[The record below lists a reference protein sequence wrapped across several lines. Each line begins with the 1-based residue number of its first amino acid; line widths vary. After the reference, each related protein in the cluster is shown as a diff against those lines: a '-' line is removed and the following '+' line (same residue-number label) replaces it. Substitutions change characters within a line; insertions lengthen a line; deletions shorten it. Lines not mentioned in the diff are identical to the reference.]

1 MNTMA
6 NEKSKAEQYR
16 DERKARIAKS
26 AKKNAHS
33 MEARNTA
40 KKVVNKVISI
50 VLCAVIVLGVVA
62 FSLNYYGALQRVIK
76 IGGVGSDQSVTIAE
90 YEYYYMRA
98 YNQVRYQAQYYQYY
112 YQTSNGY
119 DLTLSPEEQTQTTQ
133 DSDGNEIT
141 WAEKLHDDTI
151 DIIQLHKAY
160 YNEALKMGLKLT
172 KADEAFIDKQI
183 EDLRDEAESA
193 GSSSS
198 SSDSE
203 SKVTYSLNAY
213 LRKVYGGSINERF
226 LRKQLKVQVLA
237 QKYLTER
244 TNEIADGYEQS
255 VIDAAYKEDT
265 ATYDFVT
272 FRAYTFQTT
281 ELTQEDDESDE
292 DFTARQEKADAEV
305 KQNANDFYNAV
316 TNDATFAAKATELN
330 KDTEDYNVD
339 EETKYTMLKS
349 SIQSSFSEDAATWLF
364 DSSTKEGSKK
374 LFSDEDNGKYIVVL
388 ALAKPHQEQTVT
400 ARHILFLTT
409 DESSGSELSEE
420 EIAEKKKQAEDVLK
434 EFNEGDKSEDSF
446 AALANEYN
454 EDSGSSST
462 GGLYEHIYPGQMV
475 TEFNDW
481 VFDTNR
487 KAGDVEIVKTDYGY
501 HIIYFVAQDGKDY
514 YDSTIRSS
522 KASEDIE
529 TETKELQEGDNYI
542 VGIGPRRT
550 EYAEKRVLKKIKY
563 LVELSNSNSS
573 SSSYS
578 AS

>member
-119 DLTLSPEEQTQTTQ
+119 DLSLTPEEQTQTTK
-133 DSDGNEIT
+133 DADGNEIT
-141 WAEKLHDDTI
+141 WAEKLHEDTLE
-151 DIIQLHKAY
+151 IIQLHKAY

-183 EDLRDEAESA
+183 EDLRDEAKSA
-193 GSSSS
+193 GSNSSS
-198 SSDSE
+198 SNSE
-203 SKVTYSLNAY
+203 NKVTYSLNAY

-226 LRKQLKVQVLA
+226 LRKQLKIQVLA

-244 TNEIADGYEQS
+244 TNEIAKGYDQKD
-255 VIDAAYKEDT
+255 IDAEYKKDT
-265 ATYDFVT
+265 TAYDFAT
-272 FRAYTFQTT
+272 FRAYTFKTT
-281 ELTQEDDESDE
+281 ELTKEDKETDDALK
-292 DFTARQEKADAEV
+292 ARQAKANAEV
-305 KQNANDFYNAV
+305 KKNANDFYNAV
-316 TNDATFAAKATELN
+316 TNDATFTAKAKELN
-330 KDTEDYNVD
+330 KDTADYNVD
-339 EETKYTMLKS
+339 KETKYSMLKS
-349 SIQSSFSEDAATWLF
+349 TAQSTFSEDAAKWLF
-364 DSSTKEGSKK
+364 DSSTKVGSKK
-374 LFSDEDNGKYIVVL
+374 LFSDEENGKYIVVL
-388 ALAKPHQEQTVT
+388 ALSKPHQEQTVT
-400 ARHILFLTT
+400 ARHILFQTK
-409 DESSGSELSEE
+409 DQSSGNDLSEE
-420 EIAEKKKQAEDVLK
+420 EIAKKKTQAEDVLK
-434 EFNEGDKSEDSF
+434 KFNEGDKTEDSF

-454 EDSGSSST
+454 EDTGSSSN

-481 VFDTNR
+481 VFDANR
-487 KAGDVEIVKTDYGY
+487 KAGDVELVETDYGY
-501 HIIYFVAQDGKDY
+501 HIIYFVAKDGKDY
-514 YDSTIRSS
+514 YDSAIRSS
-522 KASEDIE
+522 KANEDIE
-529 TETKELQEGDNYI
+529 TETKALQEGKDYV
-542 VGIGPRRT
+542 VGLGPRRMN
-550 EYAEKRVLKKIKY
+550 YAEKRVLKKIKY
-563 LVELSNSNSS
+563 LVELSNANSS
-573 SSSYS
+573 SS

>member
-1 MNTMA
+1 MA

-40 KKVVNKVISI
+40 KKVANKVISI

-76 IGGVGSDQSVTIAE
+76 IGGVGSDQSVSIAE

-119 DLTLSPEEQTQTTQ
+119 DLSLTPEEQTQTTK
-133 DSDGNEIT
+133 DADGNEIT
-141 WAEKLHDDTI
+141 WAEKLHEDTLE
-151 DIIQLHKAY
+151 IIQLHKAY

-183 EDLRDEAESA
+183 EDLRDEAKSA
-193 GSSSS
+193 GSNSSS
-198 SSDSE
+198 SNSE
-203 SKVTYSLNAY
+203 NKVTYSLNAY

-226 LRKQLKVQVLA
+226 LRKQLKIQVLA

-244 TNEIADGYEQS
+244 TNEIAKGYDQKD
-255 VIDAAYKEDT
+255 IDAEYKKDT
-265 ATYDFVT
+265 TAYDFVT
-272 FRAYTFQTT
+272 FRAYTFKTT
-281 ELTQEDDESDE
+281 ELTKEDNETDDALK
-292 DFTARQEKADAEV
+292 ARQAKANAEV
-305 KQNANDFYNAV
+305 KKNANDFYNAV
-316 TNDATFAAKATELN
+316 TNDATFAAKAKELN
-330 KDTEDYNVD
+330 KDTADYNVD
-339 EETKYTMLKS
+339 EETKYSMLKS
-349 SIQSSFSEDAATWLF
+349 TAQSTFSEDAAKWLF
-364 DSSTKEGSKK
+364 DSSTKVGSKK
-374 LFSDEDNGKYIVVL
+374 LFSDEENGKYIVVL
-388 ALAKPHQEQTVT
+388 ALSKPHQEQTVT
-400 ARHILFLTT
+400 ARHILFQTK
-409 DESSGSELSEE
+409 DQSSGNALSEE
-420 EIAEKKKQAEDVLK
+420 EIAKKKTQAEDVLK
-434 EFNEGDKSEDSF
+434 KFNEGDKTEDSF

-454 EDSGSSST
+454 EDTGSSSN

-481 VFDTNR
+481 VFDANR
-487 KAGDVEIVKTDYGY
+487 KAGDVELVETDYGY
-501 HIIYFVAQDGKDY
+501 HIIYFVAKDGKDY

-522 KASEDIE
+522 KANEDIE
-529 TETKELQEGDNYI
+529 TETKALQEGKDYV
-542 VGIGPRRT
+542 VGLGPRRMN
-550 EYAEKRVLKKIKY
+550 YAEKRVLKKIKY
-563 LVELSNSNSS
+563 LVELSNANSS
-573 SSSYS
+573 SS

>member
-1 MNTMA
+1 MA

-119 DLTLSPEEQTQTTQ
+119 DLSLTPEEQTQTTK
-133 DSDGNEIT
+133 DADGNEIT
-141 WAEKLHDDTI
+141 WAEKLHEDTLE
-151 DIIQLHKAY
+151 IIQLHKAY

-183 EDLRDEAESA
+183 EDLRDEAKSA
-193 GSSSS
+193 GSNSSS
-198 SSDSE
+198 SNSE
-203 SKVTYSLNAY
+203 NKVTYSLNAY

-226 LRKQLKVQVLA
+226 LRKQLKIQVLA

-244 TNEIADGYEQS
+244 TNEIAKDYDQKD
-255 VIDAAYKEDT
+255 IDAEYKKDT
-265 ATYDFVT
+265 TAYDFAT
-272 FRAYTFQTT
+272 FRAYTFKTT
-281 ELTQEDDESDE
+281 ELTKEDKETDDALK
-292 DFTARQEKADAEV
+292 ARQAKANAEV
-305 KQNANDFYNAV
+305 KKNANDFYNAV
-316 TNDATFAAKATELN
+316 TNDATFTAKAKELN
-330 KDTEDYNVD
+330 KDTADYNVD
-339 EETKYTMLKS
+339 EETKYSMLKS
-349 SIQSSFSEDAATWLF
+349 TAQSTFSEDAAKWLF
-364 DSSTKEGSKK
+364 DSSTKVGSKK
-374 LFSDEDNGKYIVVL
+374 LFSDEEKGKYIVVL
-388 ALAKPHQEQTVT
+388 ALSKPHQEQTVT
-400 ARHILFLTT
+400 ARHILFQTK
-409 DESSGSELSEE
+409 DQSSGKDLSEE
-420 EIAEKKKQAEDVLK
+420 EIAKKKTQAEDVLK
-434 EFNEGDKSEDSF
+434 KFNEGDKTEDSF

-454 EDSGSSST
+454 EDTGSSSN

-481 VFDTNR
+481 VFDANR
-487 KAGDVEIVKTDYGY
+487 KAGDVELVETDYGY
-501 HIIYFVAQDGKDY
+501 HIIYFVAKDGKDY

-522 KASEDIE
+522 KANEDIE
-529 TETKELQEGDNYI
+529 TETKALQEGKDYV
-542 VGIGPRRT
+542 VGLGPRRMN
-550 EYAEKRVLKKIKY
+550 YAEKRVLKKIKY
-563 LVELSNSNSS
+563 LVELSNANSS
-573 SSSYS
+573 SS

>member
-1 MNTMA
+1 MA

-112 YQTSNGY
+112 YQTSNY
-119 DLTLSPEEQTQTTQ
+119 DLSLTPEEQTQTTK
-133 DSDGNEIT
+133 DADGNEIT
-141 WAEKLHDDTI
+141 WVEKLHEDTLE
-151 DIIQLHKAY
+151 IIQLHKAY

-183 EDLRDEAESA
+183 EDLRDEAKSA
-193 GSSSS
+193 GSNSS

-203 SKVTYSLNAY
+203 NKVTYSLNAY

-226 LRKQLKVQVLA
+226 LRKQLKIQVLA

-244 TNEIADGYEQS
+244 TNEIAKDYDQKD
-255 VIDAAYKEDT
+255 IDAEYKKDT
-265 ATYDFVT
+265 TAYDFAT
-272 FRAYTFQTT
+272 FRAYTFKTT
-281 ELTQEDDESDE
+281 ELTKEDNETDDALK
-292 DFTARQEKADAEV
+292 ARQAKANAEV
-305 KQNANDFYNAV
+305 KKNANDFYNAV
-316 TNDATFAAKATELN
+316 TNDATFTAKAKELN
-330 KDTEDYNVD
+330 KDTADYNVD
-339 EETKYTMLKS
+339 KETKYSMLKS
-349 SIQSSFSEDAATWLF
+349 TAQSTFSEDAAKWLF
-364 DSSTKEGSKK
+364 DSSTKVGSKK
-374 LFSDEDNGKYIVVL
+374 LFSDEENGKYIVVL
-388 ALAKPHQEQTVT
+388 ALSKPHQEQTVT
-400 ARHILFLTT
+400 ARHILFQTK
-409 DESSGSELSEE
+409 DQNSGNDLSEE
-420 EIAEKKKQAEDVLK
+420 EIAKKKTQAEDVLK
-434 EFNEGDKSEDSF
+434 KFNEGDKTEDSF

-454 EDSGSSST
+454 EDTGSSSN

-481 VFDTNR
+481 VFDANR
-487 KAGDVEIVKTDYGY
+487 KAGDVELVETDFGY
-501 HIIYFVAQDGKDY
+501 HIIYFVAKDGKDY
-514 YDSTIRSS
+514 YDSAIRSS
-522 KASEDIE
+522 KANKDIE
-529 TETKELQEGDNYI
+529 TETKALQEGKDYV
-542 VGIGPRRT
+542 VGLGPRRMN
-550 EYAEKRVLKKIKY
+550 YAEKRVLKKIKY
-563 LVELSNSNSS
+563 LVELSNANSS
-573 SSSYS
+573 SS
-578 AS
+578 AR

>member
-1 MNTMA
+1 MA

-119 DLTLSPEEQTQTTQ
+119 DLSLTPEEQTQTTK
-133 DSDGNEIT
+133 DADGNEIT
-141 WAEKLHDDTI
+141 WAEKLHEDTLE
-151 DIIQLHKAY
+151 IIQLHKAY

-183 EDLRDEAESA
+183 EDLRDEAKSA
-193 GSSSS
+193 GSNSSS
-198 SSDSE
+198 SNSE
-203 SKVTYSLNAY
+203 NKVTYSLNAY

-226 LRKQLKVQVLA
+226 LRKQLKIQVLA

-244 TNEIADGYEQS
+244 TNEIAKDYDQKD
-255 VIDAAYKEDT
+255 IDAEYKKDT
-265 ATYDFVT
+265 TAYDFVT
-272 FRAYTFQTT
+272 FRAYTFKTT
-281 ELTQEDDESDE
+281 ELTKEDNETDDALK
-292 DFTARQEKADAEV
+292 ARQAKANAEV
-305 KQNANDFYNAV
+305 KKNANDFYNAV
-316 TNDATFAAKATELN
+316 TNDATFTAKAKELN
-330 KDTEDYNVD
+330 KDTADYNVD
-339 EETKYTMLKS
+339 KETKYSMLKS
-349 SIQSSFSEDAATWLF
+349 TAQSTFSEDAAKWLF
-364 DSSTKEGSKK
+364 DSSTKVGSKK
-374 LFSDEDNGKYIVVL
+374 LFSDEENGKYIVVF
-388 ALAKPHQEQTVT
+388 ALSKPHQEQTVT
-400 ARHILFLTT
+400 ARHILFQTK
-409 DESSGSELSEE
+409 DQSSGKDLSEE
-420 EIAEKKKQAEDVLK
+420 EIAKKKTQAEDVLK
-434 EFNEGDKSEDSF
+434 KFNEGDKTEDSF

-454 EDSGSSST
+454 EDTGSSSN

-481 VFDTNR
+481 VFDANR
-487 KAGDVEIVKTDYGY
+487 KAGDVELVETDYGY
-501 HIIYFVAQDGKDY
+501 HIIYFVAKDGKDY
-514 YDSTIRSS
+514 YDSAIRSS
-522 KASEDIE
+522 KANEDIE
-529 TETKELQEGDNYI
+529 TETKALQEGKDYV
-542 VGIGPRRT
+542 VGLGPRRMN
-550 EYAEKRVLKKIKY
+550 YAEKRVLKKIKY
-563 LVELSNSNSS
+563 LVELSNANSS
-573 SSSYS
+573 SS

>member
-119 DLTLSPEEQTQTTQ
+119 DLSLTPEEQTQTTK
-133 DSDGNEIT
+133 DADGNEIT
-141 WAEKLHDDTI
+141 WTEKLHEDTLE
-151 DIIQLHKAY
+151 IIQLHKAY

-183 EDLRDEAESA
+183 EDLRDEAKSA
-193 GSSSS
+193 GSNSSS
-198 SSDSE
+198 SNSE
-203 SKVTYSLNAY
+203 NKVTYSLNAY

-226 LRKQLKVQVLA
+226 LRKQLKIQVLA

-244 TNEIADGYEQS
+244 TNEIAKGYDQKD
-255 VIDAAYKEDT
+255 IDAEYKKDT
-265 ATYDFVT
+265 TAYDFVT
-272 FRAYTFQTT
+272 FRAYTFKTT
-281 ELTQEDDESDE
+281 ELTKEDNETDDALK
-292 DFTARQEKADAEV
+292 ARQAKADAEV
-305 KQNANDFYNAV
+305 KKNANDFYNAV
-316 TNDATFAAKATELN
+316 TNDATFAAKAKELN
-330 KDTEDYNVD
+330 KDTADYNVD
-339 EETKYTMLKS
+339 EETKYSMLKS
-349 SIQSSFSEDAATWLF
+349 TAQSTFSEDAAKWLF
-364 DSSTKEGSKK
+364 DSSTKVGSKK
-374 LFSDEDNGKYIVVL
+374 LFSDEENGKYIVVL
-388 ALAKPHQEQTVT
+388 ALSKPHQEQTVT
-400 ARHILFLTT
+400 ARHILFQTK
-409 DESSGSELSEE
+409 DQSSGNALSEE
-420 EIAEKKKQAEDVLK
+420 EIAKKKTQAEDVLK
-434 EFNEGDKSEDSF
+434 KFNEGDKTEDSF

-454 EDSGSSST
+454 EDTGSSSN

-481 VFDTNR
+481 VFDANR
-487 KAGDVEIVKTDYGY
+487 KAGDVELVETDYGY
-501 HIIYFVAQDGKDY
+501 HIIYFVAKDGKDY

-522 KASEDIE
+522 KANEDIE
-529 TETKELQEGDNYI
+529 TETKALQEGKDYV
-542 VGIGPRRT
+542 VGLGPRRMN
-550 EYAEKRVLKKIKY
+550 YAEKRVLKKIKY
-563 LVELSNSNSS
+563 LVELSNANSS
-573 SSSYS
+573 SS

>member
-119 DLTLSPEEQTQTTQ
+119 DLSLTPEEQTQTTK
-133 DSDGNEIT
+133 DADGNEIT
-141 WAEKLHDDTI
+141 WTEKLHEDTLE
-151 DIIQLHKAY
+151 IIQLHKAY

-183 EDLRDEAESA
+183 EDLRDEAKSA
-193 GSSSS
+193 GSNSS
-198 SSDSE
+198 SSDSKN
-203 SKVTYSLNAY
+203 KVTYSLNAY

-226 LRKQLKVQVLA
+226 LRKQLKIQVLA

-244 TNEIADGYEQS
+244 TNEIAKGYDQKD
-255 VIDAAYKEDT
+255 IDAEYKKDT
-265 ATYDFVT
+265 TAYDFVT
-272 FRAYTFQTT
+272 FRAYTFKTT
-281 ELTQEDDESDE
+281 ELTKEDNETDDALK
-292 DFTARQEKADAEV
+292 ARQAKANAEV
-305 KQNANDFYNAV
+305 KKNANDFYNAV
-316 TNDATFAAKATELN
+316 TNDATFTAKAKELN
-330 KDTEDYNVD
+330 KDTADYNVD
-339 EETKYTMLKS
+339 EETKYSMLKS
-349 SIQSSFSEDAATWLF
+349 TAQSTFSEDAAKWLF
-364 DSSTKEGSKK
+364 DSSTKVGSKK
-374 LFSDEDNGKYIVVL
+374 LFSDEKNGKYIVVF
-388 ALAKPHQEQTVT
+388 ALSKPHQEQTVT
-400 ARHILFLTT
+400 ARHILFQTK
-409 DESSGSELSEE
+409 DQSSGNALSEE
-420 EIAEKKKQAEDVLK
+420 EIAKKKTQAEDVLK
-434 EFNEGDKSEDSF
+434 KFNEGDKTEDSF

-454 EDSGSSST
+454 EDTGSSSN

-481 VFDTNR
+481 VFDANR
-487 KAGDVEIVKTDYGY
+487 KAGDVELVETDYGY
-501 HIIYFVAQDGKDY
+501 HIIYFVAKDGKDY

-522 KASEDIE
+522 KANEDIE
-529 TETKELQEGDNYI
+529 TETKALQEGKDYV
-542 VGIGPRRT
+542 VGLGPRRMN
-550 EYAEKRVLKKIKY
+550 YAEKRVLKKIKY
-563 LVELSNSNSS
+563 LVELSNANSS
-573 SSSYS
+573 SS

>member
-76 IGGVGSDQSVTIAE
+76 IGGVGSDQSVSIAE

-119 DLTLSPEEQTQTTQ
+119 DLSLTPEEQTQTTK
-133 DSDGNEIT
+133 DADGNEIT
-141 WAEKLHDDTI
+141 WAEKLHEDTLE
-151 DIIQLHKAY
+151 IIQLHKAY

-183 EDLRDEAESA
+183 EDLRDEAKSA
-193 GSSSS
+193 GSNSSS
-198 SSDSE
+198 SNSE
-203 SKVTYSLNAY
+203 NKVTYSLNAY

-226 LRKQLKVQVLA
+226 LRKQLKIQVLA

-244 TNEIADGYEQS
+244 TNEIAKDYDQKD
-255 VIDAAYKEDT
+255 IDAEYKKDT
-265 ATYDFVT
+265 TAYDFAT
-272 FRAYTFQTT
+272 FRAYTFKTT
-281 ELTQEDDESDE
+281 ELTKEDKETDDALK
-292 DFTARQEKADAEV
+292 ARQAKANAEV
-305 KQNANDFYNAV
+305 KKNANDFYNAV
-316 TNDATFAAKATELN
+316 TNDATFTAKAKELN
-330 KDTEDYNVD
+330 KDTADYNVD
-339 EETKYTMLKS
+339 KETKYSMLKS
-349 SIQSSFSEDAATWLF
+349 TAQSTFSEDAAKWLF
-364 DSSTKEGSKK
+364 DSSTKVGSKK
-374 LFSDEDNGKYIVVL
+374 LFSDEENGKYIVVL
-388 ALAKPHQEQTVT
+388 ALSKPHQEQTVT
-400 ARHILFLTT
+400 ARHILFQTK
-409 DESSGSELSEE
+409 DQNSGNDLSEE
-420 EIAEKKKQAEDVLK
+420 EIAKKKTQAEDVLK
-434 EFNEGDKSEDSF
+434 KFNEGDKTEDSF

-454 EDSGSSST
+454 EDTGSSSN

-481 VFDTNR
+481 VFDANR
-487 KAGDVEIVKTDYGY
+487 KAGDVELVETDFGY
-501 HIIYFVAQDGKDY
+501 HIIYFVAKDGKDY
-514 YDSTIRSS
+514 YDSAIRSS
-522 KASEDIE
+522 KANEDIE
-529 TETKELQEGDNYI
+529 TETKALQEGKDYV
-542 VGIGPRRT
+542 VGLGPRRMN
-550 EYAEKRVLKKIKY
+550 YAEKRVLKKIKY
-563 LVELSNSNSS
+563 LVELSNANSS
-573 SSSYS
+573 SS
-578 AS
+578 AR

>member
-76 IGGVGSDQSVTIAE
+76 IGGVGSDQSVSIAE

-119 DLTLSPEEQTQTTQ
+119 DLSLTPEEQTQTTK
-133 DSDGNEIT
+133 DADGNEIT
-141 WAEKLHDDTI
+141 WAEKLHEDTLE
-151 DIIQLHKAY
+151 IIQLHKAY

-183 EDLRDEAESA
+183 EDLRDEAKSA
-193 GSSSS
+193 GSNSSS
-198 SSDSE
+198 SNSE
-203 SKVTYSLNAY
+203 NKVTYSLNAY

-226 LRKQLKVQVLA
+226 LRKQLKIQVLA

-244 TNEIADGYEQS
+244 TNEIAKDYDQKD
-255 VIDAAYKEDT
+255 IDAEYKKDT
-265 ATYDFVT
+265 TAYDFAT
-272 FRAYTFQTT
+272 FRAYTFKTT
-281 ELTQEDDESDE
+281 ELTKEDNETDDALK
-292 DFTARQEKADAEV
+292 ARQAKANAEV
-305 KQNANDFYNAV
+305 KKNANDFYNAV
-316 TNDATFAAKATELN
+316 TNDATFTAKAKELN
-330 KDTEDYNVD
+330 KDTADYNVD
-339 EETKYTMLKS
+339 KETKYSMLKS
-349 SIQSSFSEDAATWLF
+349 TAQSTFSEDAAKWLF
-364 DSSTKEGSKK
+364 DSSTKVGSKK
-374 LFSDEDNGKYIVVL
+374 LFSDEENGKYIVVL
-388 ALAKPHQEQTVT
+388 ALSKPHQEQTVT
-400 ARHILFLTT
+400 ARHILFQTK
-409 DESSGSELSEE
+409 DQNSGNDLSEE
-420 EIAEKKKQAEDVLK
+420 EIAKKKTQAEDVLK
-434 EFNEGDKSEDSF
+434 KFNEGDKTEDSF

-454 EDSGSSST
+454 EDTGSSSN

-481 VFDTNR
+481 VFDANR
-487 KAGDVEIVKTDYGY
+487 KAGDVELVETDFGY
-501 HIIYFVAQDGKDY
+501 HIIYFVAKDGKDY
-514 YDSTIRSS
+514 YDSAIRSS
-522 KASEDIE
+522 KANEDIE
-529 TETKELQEGDNYI
+529 TETKALQEGKDYV
-542 VGIGPRRT
+542 VGLGPRRMN
-550 EYAEKRVLKKIKY
+550 YAEKRVLKKIKY
-563 LVELSNSNSS
+563 LVELSNANSS
-573 SSSYS
+573 SS
-578 AS
+578 AR

>member
-119 DLTLSPEEQTQTTQ
+119 DLSLTPEEQTQTTK
-133 DSDGNEIT
+133 DADGNEIT
-141 WAEKLHDDTI
+141 WAEKLHEDTLE
-151 DIIQLHKAY
+151 IIQLHKAY

-183 EDLRDEAESA
+183 EDLRDEAKSA
-193 GSSSS
+193 GSNSSS
-198 SSDSE
+198 SNSE
-203 SKVTYSLNAY
+203 NKVTYSLNAY

-226 LRKQLKVQVLA
+226 LRKQLKIQVLA

-244 TNEIADGYEQS
+244 TNEIAKDYDQKD
-255 VIDAAYKEDT
+255 IDAEYKKDT
-265 ATYDFVT
+265 TAYDFVT
-272 FRAYTFQTT
+272 FRAYTFKTT
-281 ELTQEDDESDE
+281 ELTKEDNETDDALK
-292 DFTARQEKADAEV
+292 ARQAKANAEV
-305 KQNANDFYNAV
+305 KKNANDFYNAV
-316 TNDATFAAKATELN
+316 TNDATFTAKAKELN
-330 KDTEDYNVD
+330 KDTADYNVD
-339 EETKYTMLKS
+339 KETKYSMLKS
-349 SIQSSFSEDAATWLF
+349 TAQSTFSEDAAKWLF
-364 DSSTKEGSKK
+364 DSSTKVGSKK
-374 LFSDEDNGKYIVVL
+374 LFSDEENGKYIVVL
-388 ALAKPHQEQTVT
+388 ALSKPHQEQTVT
-400 ARHILFLTT
+400 ARHILFQTK
-409 DESSGSELSEE
+409 DQSSGNDLSEE
-420 EIAEKKKQAEDVLK
+420 EIAKKKTQAEDVLK
-434 EFNEGDKSEDSF
+434 KFNEGDKTEDSF

-454 EDSGSSST
+454 EDTGSSSN

-481 VFDTNR
+481 VFDANR
-487 KAGDVEIVKTDYGY
+487 KAGDVELVETDYGY
-501 HIIYFVAQDGKDY
+501 HIIYFVAKDGKDY
-514 YDSTIRSS
+514 YDSAIRSS
-522 KASEDIE
+522 KANEDIE
-529 TETKELQEGDNYI
+529 TETKALQEGKDYV
-542 VGIGPRRT
+542 VGLGPRRMN
-550 EYAEKRVLKKIKY
+550 YAEKRVLKKIKY
-563 LVELSNSNSS
+563 LVELSNANSS
-573 SSSYS
+573 SS
-578 AS
+578 AR

>member
-119 DLTLSPEEQTQTTQ
+119 DLSLTPEEQTQTTK
-133 DSDGNEIT
+133 DADGNEIT
-141 WAEKLHDDTI
+141 WAEKLHEDTLE
-151 DIIQLHKAY
+151 IIQLHKAY

-183 EDLRDEAESA
+183 EDLRDEAKSA
-193 GSSSS
+193 GSNSSS
-198 SSDSE
+198 SNSE
-203 SKVTYSLNAY
+203 NKVTYSLNAY

-226 LRKQLKVQVLA
+226 LRKQLKIQVLA

-244 TNEIADGYEQS
+244 TNEIAKDYDQKD
-255 VIDAAYKEDT
+255 IDAEYKKDT
-265 ATYDFVT
+265 TAYDFVT
-272 FRAYTFQTT
+272 FRAYTFKTT
-281 ELTQEDDESDE
+281 ELTKEDNETDDALK
-292 DFTARQEKADAEV
+292 ARQAKANAEV
-305 KQNANDFYNAV
+305 KKNANDFYNAV
-316 TNDATFAAKATELN
+316 TNDATFTAKAKELN
-330 KDTEDYNVD
+330 KDTADYNVD
-339 EETKYTMLKS
+339 KETKYSMLKS
-349 SIQSSFSEDAATWLF
+349 TAQSTFSEDAAKWLF
-364 DSSTKEGSKK
+364 DSSTKVGSKK
-374 LFSDEDNGKYIVVL
+374 LFSDEENGKYIVVF
-388 ALAKPHQEQTVT
+388 ALSKPHQEQTVT
-400 ARHILFLTT
+400 ARHILFQTK
-409 DESSGSELSEE
+409 DQNSGNDLSEE
-420 EIAEKKKQAEDVLK
+420 EIAKKKTQAEDVLK
-434 EFNEGDKSEDSF
+434 KFNEGDKTEDSF

-454 EDSGSSST
+454 EDTGSSSN

-481 VFDTNR
+481 VFDANR
-487 KAGDVEIVKTDYGY
+487 KAGDVELVETDYGY
-501 HIIYFVAQDGKDY
+501 HIIYFVAKDGKDY
-514 YDSTIRSS
+514 YDSAIRSS
-522 KASEDIE
+522 KANEDIE
-529 TETKELQEGDNYI
+529 TETKALQEGKDYV
-542 VGIGPRRT
+542 VGLGPRRMN
-550 EYAEKRVLKKIKY
+550 YAEKRVLKKIKY
-563 LVELSNSNSS
+563 LVELSNANSS
-573 SSSYS
+573 SS

>member
-1 MNTMA
+1 MA

-119 DLTLSPEEQTQTTQ
+119 DLSLTPEEQTQTTK
-133 DSDGNEIT
+133 DADGNEIT
-141 WAEKLHDDTI
+141 WTEKLHEDTLE
-151 DIIQLHKAY
+151 IIQLHKAY

-183 EDLRDEAESA
+183 EDLRDEAKSA
-193 GSSSS
+193 GSNSSS
-198 SSDSE
+198 SNSE
-203 SKVTYSLNAY
+203 NKVTYSLNAY

-226 LRKQLKVQVLA
+226 LRKQLKIQVLA

-244 TNEIADGYEQS
+244 TNEIAKGYDQKD
-255 VIDAAYKEDT
+255 IDAEYKKDT
-265 ATYDFVT
+265 TAYDFAT
-272 FRAYTFQTT
+272 FRAYTFKTT
-281 ELTQEDDESDE
+281 ELTKEDNETDDALK
-292 DFTARQEKADAEV
+292 ARQAKANAEV
-305 KQNANDFYNAV
+305 KKNANDFYNAV
-316 TNDATFAAKATELN
+316 TNDATFTAKAKELN
-330 KDTEDYNVD
+330 KDTADYNVD
-339 EETKYTMLKS
+339 KETKYSMLKS
-349 SIQSSFSEDAATWLF
+349 TAQSTFSEDAAKWLF
-364 DSSTKEGSKK
+364 DSSTKVGSKK
-374 LFSDEDNGKYIVVL
+374 LFSDEENGKYIVVL
-388 ALAKPHQEQTVT
+388 ALSKPHQEQTVT
-400 ARHILFLTT
+400 ARHILFQTK
-409 DESSGSELSEE
+409 DQSSGNDLSEE
-420 EIAEKKKQAEDVLK
+420 EIAKKKTQAEDVLK
-434 EFNEGDKSEDSF
+434 KFNEGDKTEDSF

-454 EDSGSSST
+454 EDTGSSSN

-481 VFDTNR
+481 VFDANR
-487 KAGDVEIVKTDYGY
+487 KAGDVELVETDYGY
-501 HIIYFVAQDGKDY
+501 HIIYFVAKDGKDY
-514 YDSTIRSS
+514 YDSAIRSS
-522 KASEDIE
+522 KANEDIE
-529 TETKELQEGDNYI
+529 TETKALQEGKDYV
-542 VGIGPRRT
+542 VGLGPRRMN
-550 EYAEKRVLKKIKY
+550 YAEKRVLKKIKY
-563 LVELSNSNSS
+563 LVELSNANSS
-573 SSSYS
+573 SS

>member
-1 MNTMA
+1 MA

-40 KKVVNKVISI
+40 KKVANKVISI

-76 IGGVGSDQSVTIAE
+76 IGGVGSDQSVSIAE

-119 DLTLSPEEQTQTTQ
+119 DLSLTPEEQTQTTK
-133 DSDGNEIT
+133 DADGNEIT
-141 WAEKLHDDTI
+141 WAEKLHEDTLE
-151 DIIQLHKAY
+151 IIQLHKAY

-183 EDLRDEAESA
+183 EDLRDEAKSA
-193 GSSSS
+193 GSNSSS
-198 SSDSE
+198 SNSE
-203 SKVTYSLNAY
+203 NKVTYSLNAY

-226 LRKQLKVQVLA
+226 LRKQLKIQVLA

-244 TNEIADGYEQS
+244 TNEIAKGYDQKD
-255 VIDAAYKEDT
+255 IDAEYKKDT
-265 ATYDFVT
+265 TAYDFVT
-272 FRAYTFQTT
+272 FRAYTFKTT
-281 ELTQEDDESDE
+281 ELTKEDNETDDALK
-292 DFTARQEKADAEV
+292 ARQAKANAEV
-305 KQNANDFYNAV
+305 KKNANDFYNAV
-316 TNDATFAAKATELN
+316 TNDATFTAKAKELN
-330 KDTEDYNVD
+330 KDTADYNVD
-339 EETKYTMLKS
+339 EETKYSMLKS
-349 SIQSSFSEDAATWLF
+349 TAQSTFSEDAAKWLF
-364 DSSTKEGSKK
+364 DSSTKVGSKK
-374 LFSDEDNGKYIVVL
+374 LFSDEENGKYIVVL
-388 ALAKPHQEQTVT
+388 ALSKPHQEQTVT
-400 ARHILFLTT
+400 ARHILFQTK
-409 DESSGSELSEE
+409 DQNSGNDLSEE
-420 EIAEKKKQAEDVLK
+420 EIAKKKTQAEDVLK
-434 EFNEGDKSEDSF
+434 KFNEGDKTEDSF

-454 EDSGSSST
+454 EDTGSSSN

-481 VFDTNR
+481 VFDANR
-487 KAGDVEIVKTDYGY
+487 KAGDVELVETDYGY
-501 HIIYFVAQDGKDY
+501 HIIYFVAKDGKDY

-522 KASEDIE
+522 KANEDIE
-529 TETKELQEGDNYI
+529 TETKALQEGKDYV
-542 VGIGPRRT
+542 VGLGPRRMN
-550 EYAEKRVLKKIKY
+550 YAEKRVLKKIKY
-563 LVELSNSNSS
+563 LVELSNANSS
-573 SSSYS
+573 SS